1 MAASA
6 SRSDASRADGIL
18 RRAKAAVR
26 AFVSLPS
33 ELFVVLALDL
43 INSTRG
49 TALSTSLYQARCVPR
64 TLRSYSAT
72 LEFCFVRCLVRFFKV
87 A

>member
-1 MAASA
+1 MTAASA
-6 SRSDASRADGIL
+6 SSDDASRADGIL
-18 RRAKAAVR
+18 HRANAAVR

-49 TALSTSLYQARCVPR
+49 TALSTSL
-64 TLRSYSAT
+64 
-72 LEFCFVRCLVRFFKV
+72 
-87 A
+87 